1 MAERPHFHRLSSTLN
16 RRDVESALLARAKE
30 AETNLQYTY
39 NQYLERIALL
49 RQLAKDL
56 DLECVESIQV
66 SVSRGSA
73 RYQNHTPP
81 SE

>member
-1 MAERPHFHRLSSTLN
+1 MTERPRFHRPSTLS

-30 AETNLQYTY
+30 AETNLLYTY
-39 NQYLERIALL
+39 SQYLERIALL

-56 DLECVESIQV
+56 NLECVENIHL
-66 SVSRGSA
+66 SVSRGST

-81 SE
+81 AE